1 VLKLFIQKLCINFQ
15 LATYVVADQH
25 NILGSKKSGSF
36 VFAALYAQVEVTFVT
51 SAQLD
56 TMGKSGG
63 VDDVSSSVIADS
75 SSIATQSGNSA
86 QLSNN
91 VQTTYEVCPNHF

>member
-1 VLKLFIQKLCINFQ
+1 
-15 LATYVVADQH
+15 
-25 NILGSKKSGSF
+25 
-36 VFAALYAQVEVTFVT
+36 VTFVT

-91 VQTTYEVCPNHF
+91 VQNTYEVW